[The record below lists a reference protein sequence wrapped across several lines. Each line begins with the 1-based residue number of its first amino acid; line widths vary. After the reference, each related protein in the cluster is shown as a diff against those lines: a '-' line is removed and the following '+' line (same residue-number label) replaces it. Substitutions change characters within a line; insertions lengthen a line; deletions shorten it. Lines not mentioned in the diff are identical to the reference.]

1 MRGPGTGDQYR
12 LTAAGPGVTPNVSAL
27 VPALHPFDK
36 NNAADVDYQR
46 QQAAV
51 LTSWGDKQCRAGL

>member
-1 MRGPGTGDQYR
+1 VQY
-12 LTAAGPGVTPNVSAL
+12 
-27 VPALHPFDK
+27 
-36 NNAADVDYQR
+36 VDYER